1 MTEMQERIDAAV
13 VEWASRIPIHQIP
26 AVLTFLSAR
35 LLAEGYA
42 GSSSEHIG
50 ASAHEAEKLLK
61 AGELAERLNFPES
74 WIRNE
79 ERLGRIPSVR
89 GGNMSDLGSEMSSKP
104 LPKGAAR
111 RPRPLG
117 MFDYRQEWL

>member
-1 MTEMQERIDAAV
+1 MTEMQEHINAAV
-13 VEWASRIPIHQIP
+13 VEWASRIPVDQIP
-26 AVLTFLSAR
+26 GVLAFLAAR

-50 ASAHEAEKLLK
+50 ASTREAENLLK

-74 WIRNE
+74 WIGNE

-89 GGNMSDLGSEMSSKP
+89 GGRYVRFRFRDVEQALAERS
-104 LPKGAAR
+104 
-111 RPRPLG
+111 
-117 MFDYRQEWL
+117 RQKA

>member
-1 MTEMQERIDAAV
+1 MQERIDAAV
-13 VEWASRIPIHQIP
+13 VEWARRIPIDQIP
-26 AVLTFLSAR
+26 SILAFLAAR

-42 GSSSEHIG
+42 GSSGEHIG

-61 AGELAERLNFPES
+61 AGELAERLNLPES

-89 GGNMSDLGSEMSSKP
+89 GGKYVRFRFRDVEQALAERG
-104 LPKGAAR
+104 
-111 RPRPLG
+111 
-117 MFDYRQEWL
+117 RQKA

>member
-1 MTEMQERIDAAV
+1 MQERIDAAV
-13 VEWASRIPIHQIP
+13 VEWAKRIPVDQIP
-26 AVLTFLSAR
+26 SILAFLAAR

-42 GSSSEHIG
+42 RSSSEHVG
-50 ASAHEAEKLLK
+50 AGAREAEKLLK

-89 GGNMSDLGSEMSSKP
+89 GGKYVRFRFSDVEQALAERS
-104 LPKGAAR
+104 
-111 RPRPLG
+111 
-117 MFDYRQEWL
+117 RQKA

>member
-13 VEWASRIPIHQIP
+13 VEWASRIPIDQIP
-26 AVLTFLSAR
+26 SILAFLAAR

-42 GSSSEHIG
+42 GHNSERNG
-50 ASAHEAEKLLK
+50 ASANEAEKLLK

-89 GGNMSDLGSEMSSKP
+89 GGKYVRFRFRDVEQALAERG
-104 LPKGAAR
+104 
-111 RPRPLG
+111 
-117 MFDYRQEWL
+117 RQKA